1 MEYGYFAQE
10 VAKQLEI
17 NANTLRR
24 WSIELEKMDY
34 TFERND
40 RNQRIY
46 YQKDIEILRQ
56 MKIYLK
62 QNWKLDEA
70 AATVS
75 NEDIAAPET
84 FKDNASNS
92 PQDAEN
98 KLYEGIN
105 ATETDSVHGSDNA
118 DITLLEAERSQEE
131 SFMMKE
137 RFVHMFEQ
145 QDKIVQ
151 QNQTIID
158 LLIQERSIA
167 EEKDQEIKLLQNK
180 LDKAITLLQEDK
192 KEIPAPKKSLIQR
205 LFNL

>member
-84 FKDNASNS
+84 CKDNTSNS

-118 DITLLEAERSQEE
+118 NITLLEAERSQEE

>member
-75 NEDIAAPET
+75 NEDIAAPEI
-84 FKDNASNS
+84 FKDNTSNS

-105 ATETDSVHGSDNA
+105 ATETDSVHESDNA

-180 LDKAITLLQEDK
+180 LDKAIILLQEDK
-192 KEIPAPKKSLIQR
+192 KEIPVPKKSLIQR

>member
-84 FKDNASNS
+84 CKDNTSNS

-118 DITLLEAERSQEE
+118 DMTLLEAERSQEE

>member
-75 NEDIAAPET
+75 NEDISVANP
-84 FKDNASNS
+84 FKENNSNS
-92 PQDAEN
+92 PQDAQN
-98 KLYEGIN
+98 KPYEEIN
-105 ATETDSVHGSDNA
+105 ATETDSVQESANA

-158 LLIQERSIA
+158 LLIQERSITD
-167 EEKDQEIKLLQNK
+167 EKDQEIKLLQNK

-192 KEIPAPKKSLIQR
+192 KEIPVPKKSMIQR

>member
-84 FKDNASNS
+84 CKDNTSNS

>member
-75 NEDIAAPET
+75 NEDSAAPET
-84 FKDNASNS
+84 FKDNTSNS

>member
-75 NEDIAAPET
+75 NEDSAAPET
-84 FKDNASNS
+84 FKDNTSNS

-118 DITLLEAERSQEE
+118 DITLLEAECSQEE

-158 LLIQERSIA
+158 LLIQERSIT

-192 KEIPAPKKSLIQR
+192 KEIPVPKKSLIQR

>member
-62 QNWKLDEA
+62 QNWKLEEA

-84 FKDNASNS
+84 CKDNTSNS

>member
-75 NEDIAAPET
+75 NEDSAAPET
-84 FKDNASNS
+84 FKDNTSNS

-131 SFMMKE
+131 IFMMKE

>member
-75 NEDIAAPET
+75 NEDISVANTIKE
-84 FKDNASNS
+84 NNSNS
-92 PQDAEN
+92 PQDAQN
-98 KLYEGIN
+98 KPHEEIN
-105 ATETDSVHGSDNA
+105 ATKTDSVQESDSA

-131 SFMMKE
+131 SFMVKE

-158 LLIQERSIA
+158 LLIQERSIT

-192 KEIPAPKKSLIQR
+192 KEILVPKKSIIQR

>member
-75 NEDIAAPET
+75 NEDSAAPET
-84 FKDNASNS
+84 FKDNTSNS

-158 LLIQERSIA
+158 LLIQELSIA

>member
-105 ATETDSVHGSDNA
+105 ATETDRAFTNL
-118 DITLLEAERSQEE
+118 ITL
-131 SFMMKE
+131 
-137 RFVHMFEQ
+137 
-145 QDKIVQ
+145 I
-151 QNQTIID
+151 
-158 LLIQERSIA
+158 
-167 EEKDQEIKLLQNK
+167 
-180 LDKAITLLQEDK
+180 
-192 KEIPAPKKSLIQR
+192 
-205 LFNL
+205 

>member
-1 MEYGYFAQE
+1 
-10 VAKQLEI
+10 
-17 NANTLRR
+17 
-24 WSIELEKMDY
+24 MDY
-34 TFERND
+34 TFGRND

-84 FKDNASNS
+84 FKDNTSNS

-98 KLYEGIN
+98 KLYKGIN
-105 ATETDSVHGSDNA
+105 ATETDSVHESDNA
-118 DITLLEAERSQEE
+118 DITLLEAERSEEE

-145 QDKIVQ
+145 QDKIAQ

-158 LLIQERSIA
+158 LLIQERSIT

-192 KEIPAPKKSLIQR
+192 KEIPVLKKSLIQR

>member
-10 VAKQLEI
+10 VAKQLDI

-75 NEDIAAPET
+75 NGYISVANP
-84 FKDNASNS
+84 FKENNSNS
-92 PQDAEN
+92 PQDAQN
-98 KLYEGIN
+98 KPYEEIH
-105 ATETDSVHGSDNA
+105 ATETDSVQEATNA

-158 LLIQERSIA
+158 LLIQERSIT

-192 KEIPAPKKSLIQR
+192 KEIPVPKKSMIQR